1 MGAKKN
7 YRSQR
12 LEPGE
17 YRGEPG
23 EQEGVPTPGGGGR
36 GLQTSGSDQGQ
47 GVGKKRELR

>member
-1 MGAKKN
+1 LGAKKN

-17 YRGEPG
+17 
-23 EQEGVPTPGGGGR
+23 QEGVPTPGGVGR
-36 GLQTSGSDQGQ
+36 ELQTSGSDQGQ